1 MQSVSAELNK
11 LAVEETGESPSTA
24 NLTEHFVTYFD
35 NNFLPIGLCL
45 HASLLEHGQPF
56 HLWILCMDELAEQ
69 NLQRLALPHVSLI
82 PLREAE
88 DARLLAVKPTRSR
101 GEYCWTLTPFTPQF
115 VFDRDNQVNR
125 VTYLDADLFFF
136 ASPKLLLDEFERSG
150 KHVLITEHAYSPRY
164 ERSGRAKRGGRF
176 CVQFMTFR
184 RTPEGEK
191 VMHWWQDRCLEWCYA
206 RVEDG
211 KFGDQKYLDHWPE
224 LFGADVHILLQ
235 KERTLAPWNVEH
247 FETFGDGKL
256 NPVFYHFQTLRIISP
271 DEILLYSGWHVGKS
285 SALLYQVYVDSL
297 RRVVFE
303 MKQKEIPVAY
313 LPRKKDL
320 VGRLATLKH
329 KYIDGEECVPLQICM
344 NESVES
350 SPGQV
355 IPVAKGKREGG
366 RRILSKTTKQSMPGS
381 PLVSIVTVVYNG
393 AATLEHTIRG
403 VIEQTYGNVEYIV
416 VDGGS
421 TDATLDILRKYEGN
435 IDYWVSEKDAG
446 IYDAMNKGISLASG
460 EIVGLIN
467 ADDFYA
473 SPDVL
478 ARMVSVLADP
488 DLDAC
493 YGDLCYVKQFDTS
506 TVVRYWQSSDFRP
519 GAFERAWCPPHPTFF
534 VRRKIYERFGAFD
547 LTYKIAADMEL
558 MLRFLELHRVRARY
572 IPEVLV
578 KMRIGGTTN
587 RSLANI
593 VKQNKEILRALKQS
607 GQRASMLRLIFSK
620 IFSKGLQFLVRPK

>member
-1 MQSVSAELNK
+1 
-11 LAVEETGESPSTA
+11 
-24 NLTEHFVTYFD
+24 
-35 NNFLPIGLCL
+35 
-45 HASLLEHGQPF
+45 
-56 HLWILCMDELAEQ
+56 MDELVEQ

-88 DARLLAVKPTRSR
+88 NARLLAVKPTRSR

-136 ASPKLLLDEFERSG
+136 ASPKILLDEFERSG
-150 KHVLITEHAYSPRY
+150 KHVLITEHAYDPRY

-191 VMHWWQDRCLEWCYA
+191 VMLWWQDRCLEWCYA

-224 LFGADVHILLQ
+224 LFGAEVHVLLQ
-235 KERTLAPWNVEH
+235 KDKTLAPWNVAH
-247 FETFGDGKL
+247 FEKLCGGKL

-271 DEILLYSGWHVGKS
+271 DEILLYSGWRVGKA
-285 SALLYQVYVDSL
+285 SAALYQIYMDSL
-297 RRVVFE
+297 RHVVSR
-303 MKQKEIPVAY
+303 MKQEEIPVAY
-313 LPRKKDL
+313 LPRRKDL
-320 VGRLATLKH
+320 IGRLTTLKH
-329 KYIDGEECVPLQICM
+329 KYIDGEKSVSLQGCM
-344 NESVES
+344 VDFVAPYS
-350 SPGQV
+350 SQAMPAARGRV
-355 IPVAKGKREGG
+355 EGG
-366 RRILSKTTKQSMPGS
+366 RRISGKTTKKPMPDQ
-381 PLVSIVTVVYNG
+381 PLISIVTVVYNG

-446 IYDAMNKGISLASG
+446 IYDAMNKGISLTSG
-460 EIVGLIN
+460 EIIGLIN

-473 SPDVL
+473 SRDVL
-478 ARMVSVLADP
+478 ASVAAVLTDP
-488 DLDAC
+488 DVDAC
-493 YGDLCYVKQFDTS
+493 YGDLCYVKQHDIS

-519 GAFERAWCPPHPTFF
+519 GAFEKAWCPPHPTFF
-534 VRRKIYERFGAFD
+534 VRRKIYERFGVFD

-558 MLRFLELHRVRARY
+558 MLRFLEIHRVRAKY
-572 IPEVLV
+572 IPEVMV
-578 KMRIGGTTN
+578 KMRVGGTTN
-587 RSLANI
+587 RSWANI
-593 VKQNKEILRALKQS
+593 VKQNGEILRALRQR
-607 GQRASMLRLIFSK
+607 GQRASMLRLTCSK
-620 IFSKGLQFLVRPK
+620 IISKGLQYFVRPTDGVK